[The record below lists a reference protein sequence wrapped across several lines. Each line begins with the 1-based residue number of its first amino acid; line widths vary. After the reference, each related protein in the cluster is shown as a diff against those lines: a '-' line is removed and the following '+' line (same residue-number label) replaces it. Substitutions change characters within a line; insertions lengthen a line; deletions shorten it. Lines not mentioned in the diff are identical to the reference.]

1 MAMLLVI
8 CTGGGSGG
16 GSPGADSG
24 AHQNDDRKKW
34 RWTMVGSQMTGNG
47 VWKERQLLAG

>member
-16 GSPGADSG
+16 GCGRPGVDSG
-24 AHQNDDRKKW
+24 AHQNDDDQK
-34 RWTMVGSQMTGNG
+34 MAPDNG
-47 VWKERQLLAG
+47 KQLK